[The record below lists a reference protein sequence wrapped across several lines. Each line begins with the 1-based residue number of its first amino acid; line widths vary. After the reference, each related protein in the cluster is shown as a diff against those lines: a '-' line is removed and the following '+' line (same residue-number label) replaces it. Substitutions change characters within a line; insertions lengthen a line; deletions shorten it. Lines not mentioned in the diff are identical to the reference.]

1 MIYTRRHKNIIWI
14 DLDSPT
20 RNEVREL
27 IEKYDIDPIVA
38 DELLIPTL
46 RSRVDLHDNYIY
58 LILHFPQKIKGH
70 KYEKNFNKETQEVD
84 FIIGKNFI
92 ITARYGAIDALLEF
106 SKIFEANS
114 ILDRSNIGK
123 HAGYVFYYMIR
134 NIYKSMYEEIQNMRD
149 KISEYEEKVFSGQER
164 EMVQSLSQMNRLL
177 LYFKESLLF
186 HKEILISF
194 EEAGKKNF
202 EPEFTYYLRAVL
214 GEYYK
219 VQNILESSRDY
230 LSEIRNTNDSLL
242 STKQNE
248 FMKMIAIITLL
259 TFPTTLI
266 SNIFSMNTE
275 STPIVGKMNDFV
287 IIVSMMFLSVAIL
300 FLFFKK
306 KRWF

>member
-58 LILHFPQKIKGH
+58 LILHFPQKTKDH

-114 ILDRSNIGK
+114 ILDKSNIGK
-123 HAGYVFYYMIR
+123 HAGYIFYYMIR

-164 EMVQSLSQMNRLL
+164 EMVQSLSKMNRLL

-194 EEAGKKNF
+194 EEAGKKIF